1 MSRQLNP
8 EKQTTSSNTS
18 IFSPQAVY
26 FDTRIIGANE
36 RIQLLKAPSMESN
49 KIWKNRAFNYAYNR
63 LRAKLCTRTDNEF
76 RPETLITV
84 FSNHFPLST
93 QNAGHDWF
101 AQMVIVWIKQK
112 ASLTKRVISVSTTN
126 INDRDH
132 VLLHL

>member
-1 MSRQLNP
+1 MAP
-8 EKQTTSSNTS
+8 VSSDENLGHLHYNVPPTKPRKTNHLQQH
-18 IFSPQAVY
+18 IHLLPQAVS

-93 QNAGHDWF
+93 QNAGHD
-101 AQMVIVWIKQK
+101 
-112 ASLTKRVISVSTTN
+112 
-126 INDRDH
+126 
-132 VLLHL
+132 